1 MNDCD
6 TKKPSTFITYL
17 DMNNLYGWVMSKYL
31 PYGEFKWLKNV
42 DGFAWCQLVKKRI
55 FSWSWPWISW
65 SITWITQRLSTSS
78 RKLAVSSDTLSNYCK
93 IIADKYKI
101 KVGDVKK
108 IITNLGNKRKKI
120 VIIEKI
126 IIIEKT
132 VMIEKDCDDWKGLWW
147 LKKIVIIEKDCD
159 DWKRLWINKFML
171 VIRWI

>member
-1 MNDCD
+1 M
-6 TKKPSTFITYL
+6 
-17 DMNNLYGWVMSKYL
+17 
-31 PYGEFKWLKNV
+31 
-42 DGFAWCQLVKKRI
+42 
-55 FSWSWPWISW
+55 
-65 SITWITQRLSTSS
+65 TWITQWLSTSS

-159 DWKRLWINKFML
+159 DWKRLWLNKIML